1 MLILSGLV
9 LRVTLE
15 AVLNG
20 ESVTRNTKLFWK
32 MYWEAWLREYIDR
45 ADNVLAQEHFSVGT

>member
-20 ESVTRNTKLFWK
+20 ESVTRNTKLV
-32 MYWEAWLREYIDR
+32 L
-45 ADNVLAQEHFSVGT
+45 DNVLEGMAARVH